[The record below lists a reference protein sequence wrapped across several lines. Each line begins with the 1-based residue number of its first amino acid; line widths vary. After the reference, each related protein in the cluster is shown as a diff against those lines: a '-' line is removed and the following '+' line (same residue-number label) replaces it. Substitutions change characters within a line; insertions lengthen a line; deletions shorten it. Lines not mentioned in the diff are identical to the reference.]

1 MILGHMKRLLLV
13 FVTYIMAFTGA
24 IYAQDSTQVSIF
36 SVVEVLDEAVMTAQK
51 SRVVYKLDRQ
61 KVGGSSNLSA
71 SGGKI

>member
-36 SVVEVLDEAVMTAQK
+36 SVVEVLDEAVMTA
-51 SRVVYKLDRQ
+51 
-61 KVGGSSNLSA
+61 
-71 SGGKI
+71 